1 MSTALNSSCDRAHAY
16 ATGCNETV
24 VNARLVLAITI
35 LASSLA
41 YVDGSVVNV
50 GLVAIGRSL
59 AVDASALQWVINAY
73 LLPLSALL
81 LLGGAAGDRFGRRR
95 ILMFGIGIFAL
106 GSTACALAPD
116 FSVLVSGRLFQGIGA
131 AMLAPNSLAVLGQ
144 SFSGAA
150 KGRAVGIWA
159 ATGAI
164 AGAIGPV
171 LGGWLIDL
179 GSWRT
184 IFLINL
190 PTSAVAILL
199 AWRYLPDDSLTT
211 GPSAGSQRLDV
222 AGGSLATAGLGALT
236 IGLTLGS
243 GASGWTGRAIA
254 ATFAGCALLLMFLL
268 FEKRAGERAMVPLS
282 LFGSRGFVALTLL
295 TLFLYAA
302 LGELFVLLPFVLIR
316 GAGYSAIEAGAA
328 LLPLPITLAFASPL
342 AGSLADRIGTRW
354 LLAVG
359 PLVVAAGFVL
369 ALRIG
374 SNAPFWTRVLPAV
387 LVIALGLSAAV
398 APLTTAVLS
407 AVNSRYTGAASGIN
421 SAVAETGGLIATA
434 LLGAVLASYGAIL
447 FSGFY
452 IAMCAGALACV
463 AASLATLAMPR

>member
-1 MSTALNSSCDRAHAY
+1 MTTALNSECDRAHAY
-16 ATGCNETV
+16 AIPCNQTISKGQF
-24 VNARLVLAITI
+24 LLAATI

-50 GLVAIGRSL
+50 GLVAIGQSL
-59 AVDASALQWVINAY
+59 KVDAAALQWVINAY

-95 ILMFGIGIFAL
+95 ILMLGTVIFAL
-106 GSTACALAPD
+106 GSAACAMAPG
-116 FSVLVSGRLFQGIGA
+116 FAVLVAGRLSQGVGA
-131 AMLAPNSLAVLGQ
+131 ALLAPNSLAVLGQ
-144 SFSGAA
+144 SFSGEA

-159 ATGAI
+159 A
-164 AGAIGPV
+164 AGAMAGAVGPV

-179 GSWRT
+179 GSWRA

-190 PTSAVAILL
+190 PIAATAMLL
-199 AWRYLPDDSLTT
+199 SWRCIPAD
-211 GPSAGSQRLDV
+211 AGSDGGRLDLT
-222 AGGSLATAGLGALT
+222 GGVLATVGLGGLT

-243 GASGWTGRAIA
+243 GPSGWTGRAIGIA
-254 ATFAGCALLLMFLL
+254 LAGCALLWLFLA
-268 FEKRAGERAMVPLS
+268 FEKKSGDRAMIPLS

-302 LGELFVLLPFVLIR
+302 VGELFVLLPFVLIR
-316 GAGYSAIEAGAA
+316 AAGYSAIAAGAA
-328 LLPLPITLAFASPL
+328 LLPLPITLAIVSPF
-342 AGSLADRIGTRW
+342 AGSLAERIGARW
-354 LLAVG
+354 PLALG

-374 SNAPFWTRVLPAV
+374 VHASYWTHVLPSV
-387 LVIALGLSAAV
+387 LVIAIGLSAAV

-407 AVNSRYTGAASGIN
+407 SVNARYTGAASGIN

-434 LLGAVLASYGAIL
+434 LLGAVLASYGTIL
-447 FSGFY
+447 ISGFH
-452 IAMCAGALACV
+452 IAMCAGALVCV
-463 AASLATLAMPR
+463 AASLATLAMPRE

>member
-1 MSTALNSSCDRAHAY
+1 MSTALNSPCNRASAF
-16 ATGCNETV
+16 AIQRNETV
-24 VNARLVLAITI
+24 ANARFVLAATI

-59 AVDASALQWVINAY
+59 AADASALQWVINAY

-81 LLGGAAGDRFGRRR
+81 LIGGAAGDRFGRRR
-95 ILMFGIGIFAL
+95 IFILGIGIFAL

-116 FSVLVSGRLFQGIGA
+116 FGILVSGRLLQGVGA

-159 ATGAI
+159 ATAAV

-179 GSWRT
+179 GSWRA

-190 PTSAVAILL
+190 PIAAAAILL
-199 AWRYLPDDSLTT
+199 AWRYLPGDPMPTDPGTDR
-211 GPSAGSQRLDV
+211 RLDV
-222 AGGSLATAGLGALT
+222 TGSVLATLGLGALT

-243 GASGWTGRAIA
+243 GASGWTGRAIGT
-254 ATFAGCALLLMFLL
+254 TFAGCALVLIFLV
-268 FEKRAGERAMVPLS
+268 FEQRAGGRAMVPLL
-282 LFGSRGFVALTLL
+282 LFGSRAFLALTLL

-316 GAGYSAIEAGAA
+316 GAGYSAIAAGAA
-328 LLPLPITLAFASPL
+328 LLPLPITLALASPL
-342 AGSLADRIGTRW
+342 AGALAGRIGARW
-354 LLAVG
+354 PLAVG

-369 ALRIG
+369 ALRIDVK
-374 SNAPFWTRVLPAV
+374 APYWTHVLPAV
-387 LVIALGLSAAV
+387 FVIALGLSAAV

-407 AVNSRYTGAASGIN
+407 AVNTRYTGVASAIN

-434 LLGAVLASYGAIL
+434 LLGAVLASHGAAL
-447 FSGFY
+447 FLGFHV
-452 IAMCAGALACV
+452 AMSAGALVCV
-463 AASLATLAMPR
+463 AASLAILAMPR

>member
-1 MSTALNSSCDRAHAY
+1 MSTALNSPCNRASAF
-16 ATGCNETV
+16 AIQRNETV
-24 VNARLVLAITI
+24 ANARFVLAATI

-59 AVDASALQWVINAY
+59 AADASALQWVINAY

-95 ILMFGIGIFAL
+95 ILMLGIGIFAL

-116 FSVLVSGRLFQGIGA
+116 FGILVSGRLLQGVGA

-150 KGRAVGIWA
+150 KGRAVGVWA
-159 ATGAI
+159 ATAAV

-179 GSWRT
+179 GSWRA

-190 PTSAVAILL
+190 PIAAAAILL
-199 AWRYLPDDSLTT
+199 ARRYLPGDPMPTDPGTDR
-211 GPSAGSQRLDV
+211 RLD
-222 AGGSLATAGLGALT
+222 ATGGVLATLGLGALT

-243 GASGWTGRAIA
+243 GASGWTGRAIGT
-254 ATFAGCALLLMFLL
+254 TFAGCALVLIFLV
-268 FEKRAGERAMVPLS
+268 FEKRAGERAMVPLL
-282 LFGSRGFVALTLL
+282 LFGSRAFLALTLL

-316 GAGYSAIEAGAA
+316 GAGYSAIAAGAA
-328 LLPLPITLAFASPL
+328 LLPLPITLALASPL
-342 AGSLADRIGTRW
+342 AGALADRIGARW
-354 LLAVG
+354 PLAVG

-369 ALRIG
+369 ALRIDVK
-374 SNAPFWTRVLPAV
+374 APYWTHVLPAV
-387 LVIALGLSAAV
+387 FVIALGLSAAV

-407 AVNSRYTGAASGIN
+407 AVNTRYTGVASAIN

-434 LLGAVLASYGAIL
+434 LLGAVLASHGAAL
-447 FSGFY
+447 FLGFHV
-452 IAMCAGALACV
+452 AMCAGALVCV
-463 AASLATLAMPR
+463 AASLAILAMPR